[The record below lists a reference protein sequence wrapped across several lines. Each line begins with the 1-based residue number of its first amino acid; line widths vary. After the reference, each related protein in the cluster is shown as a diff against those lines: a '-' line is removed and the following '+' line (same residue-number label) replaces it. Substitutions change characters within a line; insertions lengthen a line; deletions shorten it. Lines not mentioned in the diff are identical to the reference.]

1 MDATQLMREIGRKLL
16 NVDLLLDDLFEAIP
30 ENDGATW
37 AALVPFQVTIKK
49 AMEKWGSVIG
59 ERS

>member
-16 NVDLLLDDLFEAIP
+16 NVDLLLEDLFLAIP

-37 AALVPFQVTIKK
+37 AALVPFQAAVRES
-49 AMEKWGSVIG
+49 MDKWANVI
-59 ERS
+59 EETR